1 MSEKELIESTQDVE
15 YRRVRKEASKFRKIS
30 NAFME
35 NIELTGEIITKEY
48 NEVKKIYEGIVIKDI
63 EIEDSNV
70 NFKIEK
76 TTTPYI
82 KVIAQ
87 ESLFD
92 ELNVNIQN
100 NKLVIKGVK
109 GHKYLTEYINIEI
122 GLMEEINSL
131 DISYCDGYI
140 NGDIFTE
147 DVKISGSGNSCINFS
162 DMNVKRFAIQ
172 LSDACDYSFNDIIAE
187 NVEMGLS
194 GQCHIEMDNLI
205 CQSKVSLDF
214 SGDSKYNTNT
224 ISSENIEFCFSG
236 SSKAILKNV
245 NVLNDILIKS
255 SGFSNFELEGI
266 TERLICKLTG
276 SSEVDSF
283 DLTCNETIVESSGST
298 KTKVNVLDKLSV
310 DISGASV
317 VKYKGRPVIEKME
330 TSGSAKVEWIE

>member
-15 YRRVRKEASKFRKIS
+15 YRRVRKEANKFCKIS

-172 LSDACDYSFNDIIAE
+172 LSDACDYSFNDNIAE